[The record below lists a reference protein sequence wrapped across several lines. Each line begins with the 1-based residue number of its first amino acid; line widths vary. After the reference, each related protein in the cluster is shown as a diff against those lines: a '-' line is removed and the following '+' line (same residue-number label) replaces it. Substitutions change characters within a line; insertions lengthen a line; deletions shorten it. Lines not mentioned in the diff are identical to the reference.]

1 MGPTSPV
8 DRFSAIAL
16 QHNYILLV
24 GQPLTDLPHAAWF
37 IPLHPVPSQP
47 LVLSQRILLAS
58 PTSRT
63 SFGQIKSIV
72 RLEKILSGHLCRLN
86 PLPMDHS
93 FLPHAKSTSPHHS
106 LFFPAASFAVLCYD
120 WFSSPVR
127 NGTENGSEVREIWT
141 TAHQEFSGCTH
152 CCAGKPKRREQDQ
165 ANPRRRGHAR
175 LGTAE
180 G

>member
-1 MGPTSPV
+1 MKPLSLARSQYRSNANQPISHEDIHPAICMFILLPSMGPTSPV

-47 LVLSQRILLAS
+47 LVLGQRILLAS

-127 NGTENGSEVREIWT
+127 NGTIR
-141 TAHQEFSGCTH
+141 
-152 CCAGKPKRREQDQ
+152 K
-165 ANPRRRGHAR
+165 
-175 LGTAE
+175 LGMK
-180 G
+180 